1 MNSRTE
7 ILSQS
12 LASLT
17 YNGGSLKIPKEQK
30 LNIYMGIGLWS
41 AKDGLT
47 TALPVDVMQMLLS
60 ATVLRT
66 QISEANPGKQSNVIL
81 LIADSMAVNEGAD
94 QYKVAE
100 IVSLYKKCL
109 DPLLGLLNLKEHAEI
124 MLSSDLEGTGEYQA
138 TLHSLKSS
146 KILQQL
152 EGDGQHYNYIC
163 TQTAITQCLYAKR
176 DVGVKV
182 GWLLKSSGEKLNDR
196 SDPASWDELKFDRLH
211 QAICPDSTI
220 QSLYARAGMKQGRRQ
235 DIQIEEGCPYTAYE
249 KDSRYVVQTQN
260 KRDIS
265 TICPLQKRVAAQWQG
280 VADVCTRLREMQIV
294 SDRIL
299 PDPCIHPTNNVVTV
313 YRMLNHWS
321 NSPEMN
327 LNDHNKE

>member
-1 MNSRTE
+1 M
-7 ILSQS
+7 
-12 LASLT
+12 
-17 YNGGSLKIPKEQK
+17 
-30 LNIYMGIGLWS
+30 
-41 AKDGLT
+41 
-47 TALPVDVMQMLLS
+47 
-60 ATVLRT
+60 
-66 QISEANPGKQSNVIL
+66 
-81 LIADSMAVNEGAD
+81 
-94 QYKVAE
+94 
-100 IVSLYKKCL
+100 
-109 DPLLGLLNLKEHAEI
+109 
-124 MLSSDLEGTGEYQA
+124 
-138 TLHSLKSS
+138 
-146 KILQQL
+146 
-152 EGDGQHYNYIC
+152 
-163 TQTAITQCLYAKR
+163 
-176 DVGVKV
+176 KV